1 MSNLPPSVRFVLFT
15 IVIDA
20 IGFGIIM
27 PVMPSLLMDVGN
39 LDVAAAAQFGG
50 LLSLVY
56 AGFQFL
62 LGPTLGNLSDRF
74 GRRPVL
80 LGSLAGYSVNFALMA
95 LAPNL
100 AWLIAGQALAGIF
113 GGTYGPAQAALA
125 DITGPQDRERVFG
138 FVGAAF
144 GIGFTLG
151 PMVGG
156 LLGEFGPRMP
166 FYAAAALAALNLVYG
181 LTIFPETLAAENR
194 RVFKWR
200 RANPLGALKAIGH
213 LPGIVPLALVL
224 LLWQIASLIYPLT
237 WGYYLIAGFDASPRV
252 IGMSLTVV
260 GITMAA
266 VQMLFTGRIVARF
279 GERRSAMIGLAAAST
294 AFLGF
299 ATAPHFPLAFVV
311 MLIMPF
317 GSLVQPS
324 LSAMVSKRGQVDNQ
338 GEIQGITASIMSLGA
353 MIAPVTLNPVLA
365 YFTGAGA
372 PMIVPG
378 AAFAVSAV
386 IALTAL
392 AVVSRMRGD

>member
-1 MSNLPPSVRFVLFT
+1 MSPLPASVRFVLFT

-27 PVMPSLLMDVGN
+27 PVMPGLLMDVGG
-39 LDVAAAAQFGG
+39 LDVGAAARFGG

-62 LGPTLGNLSDRF
+62 LGPTLGNLGDRF

-80 LGSLAGYSVNFALMA
+80 LGSLAGFSVNFVLMA
-95 LAPNL
+95 AAPNL
-100 AWLIAGQALAGIF
+100 TWLLAGQALAGIF

-125 DITGPQDRERVFG
+125 DITAPQDRARVFG
-138 FVGAAF
+138 FVSAAF

-151 PMVGG
+151 PMIGG

-166 FYAAAALAALNLVYG
+166 FYAAAALAALNFVYG
-181 LTIFPETLAAENR
+181 MTIFPETLLPENR
-194 RVFKWR
+194 RAFDWR

-213 LPGIVPLALVL
+213 LPGIIPLAVVL
-224 LLWQIASLIYPLT
+224 LLWQVASLIYPLT

-252 IGMSLTVV
+252 IGLSLTVV
-260 GITMAA
+260 GVTMAA

-279 GERRSAMIGLAAAST
+279 GERRAAMIGLGAATT

-299 ATAPHFPLAFVV
+299 AIAPHVPFALLV
-311 MLIMPF
+311 MLVMPF
-317 GSLVQPS
+317 GSLVQPA
-324 LSAMVSKRGQVDNQ
+324 LSAMVSQRGQADNQ

-372 PMIVPG
+372 PMVVPG
-378 AAFAVSAV
+378 AAFVVSAG
-386 IALTAL
+386 IALAAL
-392 AVVSRMRGD
+392 MVVWRMRSV

>member
-1 MSNLPPSVRFVLFT
+1 MSPLPPSVRFVLFT

-27 PVMPSLLMDVGN
+27 PVMPSLLMDVGG
-39 LDVAAAAQFGG
+39 LDVGAAARFGG

-62 LGPTLGNLSDRF
+62 LGPTLGNLGDRF

-80 LGSLAGYSVNFALMA
+80 LGSLAGFSVNFALMA
-95 LAPNL
+95 AAPNL
-100 AWLIAGQALAGIF
+100 GWLLAGQALAGIF

-125 DITGPQDRERVFG
+125 DITSPQDRARVFG

-144 GIGFTLG
+144 GVGFTLG
-151 PMVGG
+151 PMIGG

-166 FYAAAALAALNLVYG
+166 FYAAAALAALNFLYG
-181 LTIFPETLAAENR
+181 MTIFPETLLPENR
-194 RVFKWR
+194 RAFDWR
-200 RANPLGALKAIGH
+200 RANPLGAFKAIGH
-213 LPGIVPLALVL
+213 LPGIGPLAVVL

-252 IGMSLTVV
+252 IGLSLTVV
-260 GITMAA
+260 GVTMAA

-279 GERRSAMIGLAAAST
+279 GERRTAIIGLGAAST

-299 ATAPHFPLAFVV
+299 AVAPHFLPALLV
-311 MLIMPF
+311 MLVMPF
-317 GSLVQPS
+317 GSLVQPA
-324 LSAMVSKRGQVDNQ
+324 LSAMVSHRGQADNQ
-338 GEIQGITASIMSLGA
+338 GEIQGVTASIMSLGA
-353 MIAPVTLNPVLA
+353 LIAPVTLNPVLA
-365 YFTGAGA
+365 YFAGAGA
-372 PMIVPG
+372 PVRVPG
-378 AAFAVSAV
+378 AAFVVSAA

-392 AVVSRMRGD
+392 AVVMRMRGR